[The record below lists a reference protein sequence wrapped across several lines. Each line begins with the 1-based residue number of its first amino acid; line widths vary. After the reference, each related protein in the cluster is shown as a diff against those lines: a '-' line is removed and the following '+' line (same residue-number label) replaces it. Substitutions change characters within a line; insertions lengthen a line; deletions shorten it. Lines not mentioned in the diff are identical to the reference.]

1 MVRGSSKILA
11 SSTTF
16 LTTFEEVMRS
26 HLTVPLSPRHAG
38 RSKAGFAIS
47 PHPSCTIIQKT
58 GWTVKIKMGLIQIKF
73 NLSLSIGYTPII
85 TECVEN
91 VNGDCCVEHHIDS
104 IRIDWI
110 ELVWRESCW
119 NDPAGSC
126 TACCWPVVPVFFI
139 CSASIITIHMNLSK
153 T

>member
-1 MVRGSSKILA
+1 
-11 SSTTF
+11 
-16 LTTFEEVMRS
+16 
-26 HLTVPLSPRHAG
+26 
-38 RSKAGFAIS
+38 
-47 PHPSCTIIQKT
+47 
-58 GWTVKIKMGLIQIKF
+58 MGLFQIKF

-104 IRIDWI
+104 IQIDWI
-110 ELVWRESCW
+110 ELVWSYFAESLLYSG
-119 NDPAGSC
+119 A
-126 TACCWPVVPVFFI
+126 ACCWPVVPVFFI